1 MLTTGDIFFEHCD
14 IHAAKINSRTID
26 RNKLAHE
33 TDKQLVETF
42 VPMRKIAREVLPSV
56 VGAIDPLGLHAQDV
70 LHIVHQHRLYS
81 P

>member
-42 VPMRKIAREVLPSV
+42 VPMRKIARDCLPLLVLSILLV
-56 VGAIDPLGLHAQDV
+56 CMLKTYYI
-70 LHIVHQHRLYS
+70 
-81 P
+81 